1 MVSTWW
7 RKALESHAITSIW
20 PHVPAFMIA
29 ISIPPS
35 SDRTRSAVA
44 TIDSRRLTST
54 GATSIR
60 SPATSRSLSSRR
72 ALIATR
78 APRSASS
85 VASAAPMPLEPPVI
99 QIRCPA

>member
-1 MVSTWW
+1 
-7 RKALESHAITSIW
+7 
-20 PHVPAFMIA
+20 MIA

-35 SDRTRSAVA
+35 SDRTNPAVS
-44 TIDSRRLTST
+44 TIDSRLLTST

-60 SPATSRSLSSRR
+60 SPAASRSRSSRR

-85 VASAAPMPLEPPVI
+85 VARAAPMPLEPPVI
-99 QIRCPA
+99 QTRLPW